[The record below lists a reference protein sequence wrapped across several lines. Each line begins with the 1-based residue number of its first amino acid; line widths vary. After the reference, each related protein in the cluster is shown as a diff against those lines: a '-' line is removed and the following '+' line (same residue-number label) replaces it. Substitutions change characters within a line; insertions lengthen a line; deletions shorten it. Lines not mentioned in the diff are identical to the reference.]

1 MKQQKNVIGWTL
13 FELVVLLTFFL
24 YPSYVSRL
32 ESSKKEV
39 QNLQD
44 TLNRATQNIQ
54 NLKEESGELKT
65 KLEDLGKKDQLKSKQ
80 LPSCIEKG
88 FATGFLFQVKIIGAD
103 KYNIGNKEFTYQE
116 ILKFYQSDIE
126 YANKNGCV
134 HSIWVESDTDMD
146 ALAYISALKK
156 IQMSFY
162 TALR

>member
-13 FELVVLLTFFL
+13 FELVILLTFFL

-44 TLNRATQNIQ
+44 TLNRAAQKIQ

-65 KLEDLGKKDQLKSKQ
+65 KLEDIGKKEQLKSKQ

-88 FATGFLFQVKIIGAD
+88 LAAGFLFQVKIIGDD

-126 YANKNGCV
+126 YAKKNGCV

-146 ALAYISALKK
+146 AMAYISALKK
-156 IQMSFY
+156 IQISFY